1 MSAFAGR
8 VRACGMIRRDYY
20 LCGAVMNKNIRNII
34 IGVGVAVAL
43 GFFFGLT
50 ESLTRVRWGMLRWW
64 FPAFMGAFTYY
75 ILFNL
80 SGTRKESKADAAAL
94 ADAMA
99 FAAPAGQAR
108 VYVLRTGFA
117 GKAAWMDVLL
127 DGAPLAQLKSPR
139 FTVAD
144 VAPG

>member
-1 MSAFAGR
+1 MSRFEAR
-8 VRACGMIRRDYY
+8 VRAGDIVPRVYPLR
-20 LCGAVMNKNIRNII
+20 GAAMNKNIRNII

-50 ESLTRVRWGMLRWW
+50 ESLTRVRWGFLGTW
-64 FPAFMGAFTYY
+64 FPVMMGAFTYY

-99 FAAPAGQAR
+99 F
-108 VYVLRTGFA
+108 
-117 GKAAWMDVLL
+117 
-127 DGAPLAQLKSPR
+127 
-139 FTVAD
+139 
-144 VAPG
+144 